1 MHPSFGI
8 EFVCPSMK
16 WEDVLRG
23 PSQAAVLAHTDKV
36 LNYRSIFGS
45 TGVEVATGPA
55 ELEAVRRVSSDGHSF
70 AERRAAA

>member
-23 PSQAAVLAHTDKV
+23 PSQSAVLAHTHKV
-36 LNYRSIFGS
+36 LNYRTIFAPAEIG
-45 TGVEVATGPA
+45 GATGPR
-55 ELEAVRRVSSDGHSF
+55 ELDSMGRSPWASDGSGD
-70 AERRAAA
+70 RRDAA